1 MLGVIYSLPLAN
13 KEVSYMYIRR
23 SKAIRVLA
31 IGITALCALFTAEAS
46 AKLQVVT
53 TFSQDASI
61 VSAIGGGFIEVVS
74 LTNGLQDPHAVE
86 PKPSLAAHLS
96 RADLLIVNG
105 QQMELAWLPAAL
117 AAVGNPRIQEGGE
130 GYLNASAGVRLIPY
144 TTEELEGTQ
153 FVPFLGEDSNHHKVG
168 NHHFWLDPANGL
180 IIARNVYRKLAKM
193 DPKNDWIYK
202 LNYESF
208 TARLTEKMKDWD
220 ALMVMFRGVKIVS
233 YHRDWIYLTNR
244 HGLEIVAYIEPR
256 ETIPPS
262 AGDAARLIKLVK
274 DKDIPLILISPWQ
287 PQRASREIARQSGA
301 KVLSL
306 PSAVDSRLG
315 TRDYIQLFDVI
326 YTQLSRALFAT
337 QIGTQG

>member
-1 MLGVIYSLPLAN
+1 
-13 KEVSYMYIRR
+13 MYIRR
-23 SKAIRVLA
+23 SNAIRALA
-31 IGITALCALFTAEAS
+31 LGIMALCMLFTAAAS

-53 TFSQDASI
+53 TFSQDSSI
-61 VSAIGGGFIEVVS
+61 VRAIGGGFIEVVS

-86 PKPSLAAHLS
+86 PKPSLAGYLN

-117 AAVGNPRIQEGGE
+117 ASAGNPNIQKGGD
-130 GYLNASAGVRLIPY
+130 GYLNASEGVKLIPY

-153 FVPFLGEDSNHHKVG
+153 FVPLLSQDNHPEVG

-180 IIARNVYRKLAKM
+180 VIARNVYKKLAKM
-193 DPKNDWIYK
+193 EPENAWIYK

-220 ALMVMFRGVKIVS
+220 ASMAMFRGVKIIS

-244 HGLEIVAYIEPR
+244 HGLEIAAYIEPR

-274 DKDIPLILISPWQ
+274 AEDIPLILISPWQ
-287 PQRASREIARQSGA
+287 PQRATREIARQSGA

-326 YTQLSRALFAT
+326 YSQLSRALF
-337 QIGTQG
+337 GTQS